1 MAAKVFDGLFLGD
14 AETSMDADFLD
25 LNKISRLVNLAGRHI
40 RNALSGHGFVY
51 KTYYWEDDSDF
62 LVFPAMEKDKALL
75 DMVSFIDISLRR
87 GLSVLIFSERGM
99 SRCAFG
105 VCAFLMFKYHWGF
118 EKSYDFIVSKKRDV
132 QFNQGF
138 IQQLFTLEKRLIA
151 KRKREMIPIDSL
163 PDSEMLMRER
173 LRTREWDASYL
184 DRKNTAVSKGA
195 KSKKEKNIVK
205 RTDELSDDEV
215 EDELLLINS
224 YLNSKSILAELPVP
238 NRYDQDPYH

>member
-51 KTYYWEDDSDF
+51 KTYYWEDESDF
-62 LVFPAMEKDKALL
+62 FVFPAMEKDKALL
-75 DMVSFIDISLRR
+75 DMVGFIDISLRR

-118 EKSYDFIVSKKRDV
+118 EKSYDFVLSKKKDI
-132 QFNQGF
+132 QLNQGF

-151 KRKREMIPIDSL
+151 KRKKEMIPVDSL
-163 PDSEMLMRER
+163 PDSEMLIRER
-173 LRTREWDASYL
+173 LRTKEWDASYL
-184 DRKNTAVSKGA
+184 DRKNSAVLKGA
-195 KSKKEKNIVK
+195 KNNKERNLVK

-224 YLNSKSILAELPVP
+224 YLNSKSTLTAMPG
-238 NRYDQDPYH
+238 PYRFIRTHYR